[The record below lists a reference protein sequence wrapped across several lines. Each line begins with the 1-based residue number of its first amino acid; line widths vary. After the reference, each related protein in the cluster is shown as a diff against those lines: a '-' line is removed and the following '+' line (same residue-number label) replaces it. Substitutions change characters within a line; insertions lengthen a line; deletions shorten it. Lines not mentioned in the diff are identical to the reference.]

1 MMATPHSTMTSRGL
15 NARTQGRL
23 PVYRLRPGLLTLVL
37 AFALAWLLPGP
48 GHAKAGR
55 TDAPL
60 AFTAEQRAWL
70 AQQPALRVGLV
81 MQAPWA
87 RYDPRVQ
94 KLSGAN
100 VELITL
106 LLGSMGVKPQWQR
119 FSSYAE
125 LNAAAIRGELDLVPG
140 MQQSPAGLRQW
151 LFSDPYMRVPHL
163 LVGERQAGSGVDIDN
178 LETAEIFAVRSPSA
192 AKTYLRSTYS
202 QLHILPV
209 SSARAALQ
217 KVVQRQARYAVVD
230 EARLSLLLSEAQF
243 AGLSIVG
250 DLGLPQLLRIASRR
264 DQPMLA
270 EIMENALRALPAGE
284 IDRLRERWLPL
295 QYPQASDSLSFWRSL
310 TLLLFI
316 ALLATAGVAVQ
327 LRRQRRALENQLL
340 HSRQQL
346 SLREVAEQ
354 ALHLSQFSID
364 HSTVGILWV
373 NWDSH
378 VRYANHAAEAM
389 LGYAS
394 GALVE
399 RPLCELE
406 TSLSMDRWL
415 SLWKQVRNR
424 EEGPLSFETECV
436 QADGCL
442 LPVNISLSFLRFRD
456 AEYLVV
462 FLTDITERRRSNA
475 ALQESE
481 ARFKG
486 IAGNIPGLVFRLER
500 PVIDQPVVF
509 AYISSVSQAL
519 VGYPAEELQ
528 RVDRGIRSL
537 VHPDDLASYN
547 LSQEI
552 ALARDSDW
560 FWQGRIIKRDGDVRW
575 ADIRATARHLDH
587 QRVVWDGVVWD
598 ITANKHIELELAESR
613 SQLRELSKHLESVR
627 EEEKTRIAREVH
639 DELGQMLTVLKLE
652 IAMCELACAGQVPA
666 LDDHLHTIK
675 RLIAQL
681 FQLVRDVA
689 TALRPPILDAGI
701 ASAIEWQVRRF
712 ETRSHLTCLVE
723 VPDNLPKL
731 SDAKAT
737 GLFRIL
743 QEALTNVMRHAHAH
757 SVHVTLSVQNGELS
771 LCISDDGKGFTTRRD
786 KPVRSFGLVG
796 MRERILMLGGTLSI
810 DSQCGEGTT
819 LCARVPLSEE
829 ELR

>member
-1 MMATPHSTMTSRGL
+1 MHRLVRFVFAVAL
-15 NARTQGRL
+15 LL
-23 PVYRLRPGLLTLVL
+23 PVLAHAQAVRTNPQVSLT
-37 AFALAWLLPGP
+37 P
-48 GHAKAGR
+48 
-55 TDAPL
+55 
-60 AFTAEQRAWL
+60 EQRIWL
-70 AQQPALRVGLV
+70 AQHKKLRVGLL

-87 RYDPRVQ
+87 RYDQRLQ

-100 VELITL
+100 VELITRVL
-106 LLGSMGVKPQWQR
+106 ASIGVEPVWQR
-119 FSSYAE
+119 FSSR
-125 LNAAAIRGELDLVPG
+125 AALDIAAKRGELDLVPG

-163 LVGERQAGSGVDIDN
+163 IVGERQSGNVVNIDN
-178 LETAEIFAVRSPSA
+178 LETAEIFSVRSPSA
-192 AKTYLRSTYS
+192 AETYLRSNYS
-202 QLHILPV
+202 QLKILPV
-209 SSARAALQ
+209 SSARVALQ
-217 KVVQRQARYAVVD
+217 KIVQREARYAVVD
-230 EARLSLLLSEAQF
+230 EARLSLLLGESQF
-243 AGLSIVG
+243 AGLRIVG

-270 EIMENALRALPAGE
+270 EIMEQALRALPVGE
-284 IDRLRERWLPL
+284 VDRLRERWLPL
-295 QYPQASDSLSFWRSL
+295 KYPQTSDSLSFWRGL

-316 ALLATAGVAVQ
+316 ALLGAVAVAVH
-327 LRRQRRALENQLL
+327 LRRQRRSLENQLL
-340 HSRQQL
+340 HSRHQL
-346 SLREVAEQ
+346 SIREVAEQ

-378 VRYANHAAEAM
+378 VRYANHAAETM

-394 GALVE
+394 GGLVE
-399 RPLCELE
+399 RPLRELE
-406 TSLSMDRWL
+406 TNLSMDRWL
-415 SLWKQVRNR
+415 TLWKQVRSR

-436 QADGCL
+436 RADGRM
-442 LPVNISLSFLRFRD
+442 LPVNLSLSFLRFRD

-462 FLTDITERRRSNA
+462 FLSDITERRLANA

-552 ALARDSDW
+552 ALASDSDW
-560 FWQGRIIKRDGDVRW
+560 FWQGRILRKDGDLRW

-598 ITANKHIELELAESR
+598 ITANKHIELELSESR

-666 LDDHLHTIK
+666 LDDHLHNIK

-689 TALRPPILDAGI
+689 MALRPPILDAGI
-701 ASAIEWQVRRF
+701 ASAIEWQVSRF
-712 ETRSHLTCLVE
+712 ETRSRLTCLVD

-743 QEALTNVMRHAHAH
+743 QEALTNVMRHAQAH
-757 SVHVTLSVQNGELS
+757 SVHVTLSLQDGELS
-771 LCISDDGKGFTTRRD
+771 LCISDDGQGFTTSSD

-829 ELR
+829 ELQ

>member
-1 MMATPHSTMTSRGL
+1 MHRLMRFVFAVAL
-15 NARTQGRL
+15 LL
-23 PVYRLRPGLLTLVL
+23 PVL
-37 AFALAWLLPGP
+37 
-48 GHAKAGR
+48 GHAQAVR
-55 TDAPL
+55 TSPQVSL
-60 AFTAEQRAWL
+60 TPEHRVWL
-70 AQQPALRVGLV
+70 ARHKTLRVGLL

-87 RYDPRVQ
+87 RYDQRLQ

-100 VELITL
+100 VELISQVL
-106 LLGSMGVKPQWQR
+106 ASIGVEPVWQR
-119 FSSYAE
+119 FSSRAV
-125 LNAAAIRGELDLVPG
+125 LDMAAKRGELDLVPG

-163 LVGERQAGSGVDIDN
+163 IVGERQSGNVVDIDN
-178 LETAEIFAVRSPSA
+178 LETAEIFSVRSPSA
-192 AKTYLRSTYS
+192 AETYLRSNYS
-202 QLHILPV
+202 QLKILPV

-217 KVVQRQARYAVVD
+217 KIVQRQARYAVVD
-230 EARLSLLLSEAQF
+230 EARLSLLLGESQF
-243 AGLSIVG
+243 AGLRIVG

-270 EIMENALRALPAGE
+270 EIMEQALRALPVGE
-284 IDRLRERWLPL
+284 VDRLRERWLPL
-295 QYPQASDSLSFWRSL
+295 KYPQASDSLSFWRGL

-316 ALLATAGVAVQ
+316 ALLGAAAVAVH
-327 LRRQRRALENQLL
+327 LRRQRRSLENQLL
-340 HSRQQL
+340 HSRHQL
-346 SLREVAEQ
+346 SIREVAEQ

-378 VRYANHAAEAM
+378 VRYANHAAETM

-394 GALVE
+394 GGLVE
-399 RPLCELE
+399 RPLRELE
-406 TSLSMDRWL
+406 TNLSMDRWL
-415 SLWKQVRNR
+415 TLWKQVRNR

-436 QADGCL
+436 RADGHL
-442 LPVNISLSFLRFRD
+442 LPVNLSLSFLRFRD

-462 FLTDITERRRSNA
+462 FLSDITERRLANA

-547 LSQEI
+547 LSQET
-552 ALARDSDW
+552 ALASDSDW
-560 FWQGRIIKRDGDVRW
+560 FWQGRIVRKDGDLRW

-598 ITANKHIELELAESR
+598 ITANKHIELELSESR

-666 LDDHLHTIK
+666 LDDHLHNIK

-701 ASAIEWQVRRF
+701 ASAIEWQVSRF
-712 ETRSHLTCLVE
+712 ETRSRLTCLVD

-743 QEALTNVMRHAHAH
+743 QEALTNVMRHAQAH
-757 SVHVTLSVQNGELS
+757 SVHVTLSLQDGELS
-771 LCISDDGKGFTTRRD
+771 LCISDDGQGFTTSSD

-829 ELR
+829 ELQ

>member
-1 MMATPHSTMTSRGL
+1 MHRLVRFVFAVAL
-15 NARTQGRL
+15 LL
-23 PVYRLRPGLLTLVL
+23 PVLAHAQAVRTNPQVSLT
-37 AFALAWLLPGP
+37 P
-48 GHAKAGR
+48 
-55 TDAPL
+55 
-60 AFTAEQRAWL
+60 EQRIWL
-70 AQQPALRVGLV
+70 AQHKKLRVGLL

-87 RYDPRVQ
+87 RYDQRLQ

-100 VELITL
+100 VELITRVL
-106 LLGSMGVKPQWQR
+106 ASIGVEPVWQR
-119 FSSYAE
+119 FSSR
-125 LNAAAIRGELDLVPG
+125 AALDIAAKRGELDLVPG

-163 LVGERQAGSGVDIDN
+163 IVGERQSGNVVNIDN
-178 LETAEIFAVRSPSA
+178 LETAEIFSVRSPSA
-192 AKTYLRSTYS
+192 AETYLRSNYS
-202 QLHILPV
+202 QLKILPV

-217 KVVQRQARYAVVD
+217 KIVQREARYAVVD
-230 EARLSLLLSEAQF
+230 EARLSLLLGESQF
-243 AGLSIVG
+243 AGLRIVG

-270 EIMENALRALPAGE
+270 EIMEQALRALPVGE
-284 IDRLRERWLPL
+284 VDRLRERWLPL
-295 QYPQASDSLSFWRSL
+295 KYPQTSDSLSFWRGL

-316 ALLATAGVAVQ
+316 ALLGAVAVAVH
-327 LRRQRRALENQLL
+327 LRRQRRSLENQLL
-340 HSRQQL
+340 HSRHQL
-346 SLREVAEQ
+346 SIREVAEQ

-378 VRYANHAAEAM
+378 VRYANHAAETM

-394 GALVE
+394 GGLVE
-399 RPLCELE
+399 RPLRELE
-406 TSLSMDRWL
+406 TNLSMDRWL
-415 SLWKQVRNR
+415 TLWKQVRSR

-436 QADGCL
+436 RADGRM
-442 LPVNISLSFLRFRD
+442 LPVNLSLSFLRFRD

-462 FLTDITERRRSNA
+462 FLSDITERRLANA

-552 ALARDSDW
+552 ALASDSDW
-560 FWQGRIIKRDGDVRW
+560 FWQGRILRKDGDLRW

-598 ITANKHIELELAESR
+598 ITANKHIELELSESR

-666 LDDHLHTIK
+666 LDDHLHNIK

-701 ASAIEWQVRRF
+701 ASAIEWQVSRF
-712 ETRSHLTCLVE
+712 ETRSRLTCLVD

-743 QEALTNVMRHAHAH
+743 QEALTNVMRHAQAH
-757 SVHVTLSVQNGELS
+757 SVHVTLSLQDGELS
-771 LCISDDGKGFTTRRD
+771 LCISDDGQGFTTSSD

-829 ELR
+829 ELQ

>member
-1 MMATPHSTMTSRGL
+1 MRFVFAVAL
-15 NARTQGRL
+15 LL
-23 PVYRLRPGLLTLVL
+23 PVL
-37 AFALAWLLPGP
+37 
-48 GHAKAGR
+48 GHAQAVR
-55 TDAPL
+55 TSPQVSL
-60 AFTAEQRAWL
+60 TPEHRVWL
-70 AQQPALRVGLV
+70 AQHKTLRVGLL

-87 RYDPRVQ
+87 RYDQRLQ

-100 VELITL
+100 VELISQVL
-106 LLGSMGVKPQWQR
+106 ASIGVEPVWQR
-119 FSSYAE
+119 FSSR
-125 LNAAAIRGELDLVPG
+125 AALDMAAKRGELDLVPG

-163 LVGERQAGSGVDIDN
+163 IVGERQSGNVVDIDN
-178 LETAEIFAVRSPSA
+178 LETAEILSVRSPSA
-192 AKTYLRSTYS
+192 AETYLRSNYS
-202 QLHILPV
+202 QLKILPV

-217 KVVQRQARYAVVD
+217 KIVQRQARYAVVD
-230 EARLSLLLSEAQF
+230 EARLSLLLGESQF
-243 AGLSIVG
+243 AGLRIVG

-270 EIMENALRALPAGE
+270 EIMEQALRALPVGE
-284 IDRLRERWLPL
+284 VDRLRERWLPL
-295 QYPQASDSLSFWRSL
+295 KYPKASDSLSFWRGL

-316 ALLATAGVAVQ
+316 ALLGAAAIAVH
-327 LRRQRRALENQLL
+327 LRRQRRSLENQLL
-340 HSRQQL
+340 HSRHQL
-346 SLREVAEQ
+346 SIREVAEQ

-378 VRYANHAAEAM
+378 VRYANHAAETM

-394 GALVE
+394 GGLVE
-399 RPLCELE
+399 RPLRELE
-406 TSLSMDRWL
+406 TNLSMDRWL
-415 SLWKQVRNR
+415 TLWKQVRSR

-436 QADGCL
+436 RADGRM
-442 LPVNISLSFLRFRD
+442 LPVNLSLSFLRFRD

-462 FLTDITERRRSNA
+462 FLSDITERRLANA

-552 ALARDSDW
+552 ALASDSDW
-560 FWQGRIIKRDGDVRW
+560 FWQGRILRKDGDLRW

-598 ITANKHIELELAESR
+598 ITANKHIELELSESR

-666 LDDHLHTIK
+666 LDDHLHNIK

-701 ASAIEWQVRRF
+701 ASAIEWQVSRF
-712 ETRSHLTCLVE
+712 ETRSRLTCLVD

-743 QEALTNVMRHAHAH
+743 QEALTNVMRHAQAH
-757 SVHVTLSVQNGELS
+757 SVHVTLSLQDGELS
-771 LCISDDGKGFTTRRD
+771 LCISDDGQGFTTSSD

-829 ELR
+829 ELQ

>member
-1 MMATPHSTMTSRGL
+1 MYRLMCFFFVVAL
-15 NARTQGRL
+15 LL
-23 PVYRLRPGLLTLVL
+23 PVL
-37 AFALAWLLPGP
+37 
-48 GHAKAGR
+48 GHAEVVR
-55 TDAPL
+55 TGLQVSLTP
-60 AFTAEQRAWL
+60 EHRIWL
-70 AQQPALRVGLV
+70 AQHKKLRVGLL

-87 RYDPRVQ
+87 RYDSRLQ

-100 VELITL
+100 VELISQIL
-106 LLGSMGVKPQWQR
+106 ASIGVEPVWRR
-119 FSSYAE
+119 FSSYAA
-125 LNAAAIRGELDLVPG
+125 LDLAAKRGELDLVPG

-163 LVGERQAGSGVDIDN
+163 IVGERQSGNVVDIDN
-178 LETAEIFAVRSPSA
+178 LETAEIFSVRSPSA
-192 AKTYLRSTYS
+192 AKTYLSSTYS
-202 QLHILPV
+202 QLQILPV

-217 KVVQRQARYAVVD
+217 KIVQRQARYAVVD
-230 EARLSLLLSEAQF
+230 EARLSLLLGESQF
-243 AGLSIVG
+243 AGLRIVG

-270 EIMENALRALPAGE
+270 EIMEQALRALPVGE
-284 IDRLRERWLPL
+284 VDRLRERWLPL
-295 QYPQASDSLSFWRSL
+295 KYPQASDSLSFWRGL
-310 TLLLFI
+310 ALLLFI
-316 ALLATAGVAVQ
+316 TLLGAVAVAVK
-327 LRRQRRALENQLL
+327 LRRQRRSLESQLL

-378 VRYANHAAEAM
+378 VRYANHAAEMM

-399 RPLCELE
+399 RPLRELE

-415 SLWKQVRNR
+415 TLWKQVRNR

-462 FLTDITERRRSNA
+462 FLTDITERRRTNA

-486 IAGNIPGLVFRLER
+486 IVGNIPGLVFRLER

-547 LSQEI
+547 LSQEA

-560 FWQGRIIKRDGDVRW
+560 FWQGRIIKRDGDLRW
-575 ADIRATARHLDH
+575 ADIRATVRHLDH

-652 IAMCELACAGQVPA
+652 TAMCELACAGQVPA
-666 LDDHLHTIK
+666 LDEHLHNIK

-712 ETRSHLTCLVE
+712 EARSHLTCLVD

-743 QEALTNVMRHAHAH
+743 QEALTNVMRHAQAH
-757 SVHVTLSVQNGELS
+757 SVHVTLSLKGGELC
-771 LCISDDGKGFTTRRD
+771 LCISDDGKGFTTNSNN
-786 KPVRSFGLVG
+786 PVRSFGLVG

-810 DSQCGEGTT
+810 DSQLGEGTT
-819 LCARVPLSEE
+819 LCARVALSEE

>member
-1 MMATPHSTMTSRGL
+1 MHRLVRFVFAVAL
-15 NARTQGRL
+15 LL
-23 PVYRLRPGLLTLVL
+23 PVLAHAQAVRTNPQVSLT
-37 AFALAWLLPGP
+37 P
-48 GHAKAGR
+48 
-55 TDAPL
+55 
-60 AFTAEQRAWL
+60 EQRIWL
-70 AQQPALRVGLV
+70 AQHKKLRVGLL

-87 RYDPRVQ
+87 RYDQRLQ

-100 VELITL
+100 VELISQVL
-106 LLGSMGVKPQWQR
+106 ASIGVEPVWQR
-119 FSSYAE
+119 FSSR
-125 LNAAAIRGELDLVPG
+125 AALDIAAKRGELDLVPG

-163 LVGERQAGSGVDIDN
+163 IVGERQSGNVVNIDN
-178 LETAEIFAVRSPSA
+178 LETAEIFSVRSPSA
-192 AKTYLRSTYS
+192 AETYLRSNYS
-202 QLHILPV
+202 QLKILPV
-209 SSARAALQ
+209 SSARVALQ
-217 KVVQRQARYAVVD
+217 KIVQREARYAVVD
-230 EARLSLLLSEAQF
+230 EARLSLLLGESQF
-243 AGLSIVG
+243 AGLRIVG

-270 EIMENALRALPAGE
+270 EIMEQALRALPVGE
-284 IDRLRERWLPL
+284 VDRLRERWLPL
-295 QYPQASDSLSFWRSL
+295 KYPQTSDSLSFWRGL

-316 ALLATAGVAVQ
+316 ALLGAVAVAVH
-327 LRRQRRALENQLL
+327 LRRQRRSLENQLL
-340 HSRQQL
+340 HSRHQL
-346 SLREVAEQ
+346 SIREVAEQ

-378 VRYANHAAEAM
+378 VRYANHAAETM

-394 GALVE
+394 GGLVE
-399 RPLCELE
+399 RPLRELE
-406 TSLSMDRWL
+406 TNLSMDRWL
-415 SLWKQVRNR
+415 TLWKQVRSR

-436 QADGCL
+436 RADGRM
-442 LPVNISLSFLRFRD
+442 LPVNLSLSFLRFRD

-462 FLTDITERRRSNA
+462 FLSDITERRLANA

-552 ALARDSDW
+552 ALASDSDW
-560 FWQGRIIKRDGDVRW
+560 FWQGRILRKDGDLRW

-598 ITANKHIELELAESR
+598 ITANKHIELELSESR

-666 LDDHLHTIK
+666 LDDHLHNIK

-689 TALRPPILDAGI
+689 MALRPPILDAGI
-701 ASAIEWQVRRF
+701 ASAIEWQVSRF
-712 ETRSHLTCLVE
+712 ETRSRLTCLVD

-743 QEALTNVMRHAHAH
+743 QEALTNVMRHAQAH
-757 SVHVTLSVQNGELS
+757 SVHVTLSLQDGELS
-771 LCISDDGKGFTTRRD
+771 LCISDDGQGFTTSSD

-829 ELR
+829 ELQ